1 MLAAGASSR
10 MGRPKADLTLGPAGL
25 TFVDAIVKT
34 LTASGVSI
42 VRLVVAAGGSR
53 RGADVVVNPDPEAGM
68 LSSIH
73 CGLRA
78 LPHGLQGVLV
88 WPVDH
93 PLVGRATV
101 IAMIDALRSGGAPI
115 VVPTHDG
122 RRGHPVL
129 FSARVLPE
137 LLEAD
142 ASRGAVAVVKA
153 HDDRLELTVPDRG
166 ILCDVDT
173 PEDYERFV
181 STFGETPP
189 ELR

>member
-1 MLAAGASSR
+1 
-10 MGRPKADLTLGPAGL
+10 MGRPKADLALAPHGL
-25 TFVDAIVKT
+25 TFAEAIAET
-34 LTASGVSI
+34 LSASGVSV
-42 VRLVVAAGGSR
+42 VRLIVAPGSGR
-53 RGADVVVNPDPEAGM
+53 RGVDVVVNPDPGAGM

-101 IAMIDALRSGGAPI
+101 VAMIDALRSSGAPI

-153 HDDRLELTVPDRG
+153 HDDRLELPVPDRG
-166 ILCDVDT
+166 VLCDIDS
-173 PEDYERFV
+173 PEDYERLV
-181 STFGETPP
+181 STLGETSP
-189 ELR
+189 EIP